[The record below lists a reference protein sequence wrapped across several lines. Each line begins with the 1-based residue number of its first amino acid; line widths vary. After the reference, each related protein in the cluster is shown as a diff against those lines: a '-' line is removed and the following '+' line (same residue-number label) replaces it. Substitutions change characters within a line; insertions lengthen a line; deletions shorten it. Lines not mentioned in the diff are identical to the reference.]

1 MIEVLI
7 VVGVLWFLSKNSQ
20 SAQSASGVFP
30 GQQIIHDSIGG
41 ALSGALGS
49 KTSSPGYFATGN
61 PSAPPPQVGIV
72 TAGPSSSTSGTP
84 TSVIPVIR
92 PVANVP
98 KPVNVVN
105 IRPAIGT
112 TGPGKVINPVLA
124 NRPPVVVRNSP
135 EVSSA
140 PWTKAPIRVTTPAS
154 SIRRP
159 SLL

>member
-7 VVGVLWFLSKNSQ
+7 VVGVLWLLGR
-20 SAQSASGVFP
+20 SAGTSATPGVFP
-30 GQQIIHDSIGG
+30 GQQVIHDSIGG

-49 KTSSPGYFATGN
+49 KSASPGYFSSGN

-72 TAGPSSSTSGTP
+72 AAGPSSSTSSIP

-98 KPVNVVN
+98 KPITLVDV
-105 IRPAIGT
+105 RPAVGT
-112 TGPGKVINPVLA
+112 SGPGKIINPALA
-124 NRPPVVVRNSP
+124 NRPPVIVRNSP
-135 EVSSA
+135 EVASA
-140 PWTKAPIRVTTPAS
+140 PWTKAPVRVTVPAS